1 MNNMIYDLI
10 LGFRSKP
17 SNLTEVLEDLGFRV
31 DQTTPSGLTKLLSKL
46 GFELDQTT
54 RTRYTWFDRS
64 HGEVGLQI
72 DYIDRLDGDERGLL
86 ELEPNL
92 VAKATFIGRDGKNDY
107 ELETQKKVM
116 EFLRN
121 NYNGVIYD
129 PKERTEVKEIR
140 LDPLGCIRSRPKAYG
155 VYHK

>member
-46 GFELDQTT
+46 G
-54 RTRYTWFDRS
+54 
-64 HGEVGLQI
+64 
-72 DYIDRLDGDERGLL
+72 L